1 MIKYCFI
8 KNEETGLVQIGAGC
22 TDEYY
27 EEIGMEKR
35 NVDQSDIDY
44 QWYLFEK
51 CPHKSEEEKQRERE
65 GQERKR
71 RESYNMTKLDFV
83 KAVKPYGVTYEAIKV
98 LLASSPEA
106 QMEWDCCERVYRYNE
121 TLERMVGQFGMTS
134 QDLDKIFKVE
144 VGND

>member
-8 KNEETGLVQIGAGC
+8 KDEGTGLVQIGVGC

-51 CPHKSEEEKQRERE
+51 CPHKSEEQKQRERE
-65 GQERKR
+65 EQERKR

-98 LLASSPEA
+98 LLSSSPEA
-106 QMEWDCCERVYRYNE
+106 QMEWDCCERVYRYNG
-121 TLERMVGQFGMTS
+121 TLEVMVKQFGMTS